1 MLTPKVTETVRLSP
15 HRRPA
20 PVPTRPVPPAASAG
34 GGRRH
39 GGRPAAH

>member
-20 PVPTRPVPPAASAG
+20 PLPPSNPPVGAG
-34 GGRRH
+34 GGRRR
-39 GGRPAAH
+39 GGALSGH